1 MLTAHNISKTYGDR
15 VLFSG
20 LTLNVG
26 LRNRIVLIGSN
37 GSGKTTLL
45 EILSGDLSPDTGSL
59 TRQRSMTV
67 GYLRQ
72 ESIGFSEK
80 PLLEEVLKE
89 SADVTALDNRITIIH
104 ETLSSETD
112 PGNED
117 ELLRQLSQL
126 DIEREALSG
135 DHREH
140 YAREILSG
148 LGFQDSD
155 FCRPMAEFS
164 GGWIMRAELAKLLFR
179 QPDVLLLDEPTNHLD
194 LNSNLW
200 FEKRLNSFPG
210 AVVVTS
216 HDRAFLNQVG
226 TMVLA
231 IEPDEVVLFRG
242 NYENYLRSR
251 EQALQVKQAA
261 KARQKREVERQM
273 RFVEKFRYK
282 ARKASQVQS
291 RLRQLKKIQPIMLP
305 REGKRVHFAFP
316 EPPRSGSQVI
326 TLTSVSKSYGDY
338 AVYRGLNLVLTRG
351 DRVALVGP
359 NGAGKSTMLKI
370 LAGVLSFEEGERKM
384 GHNVITAYYAQH
396 VLELLDPYNTII
408 EELQQAAHDESEQK
422 LRRIL
427 GGFLF
432 SGDDVGKPISVLS
445 GGERARVALAK
456 LLVQKSNFLLMDE
469 PTNHLD
475 IASREILEDALSDYS
490 GTICLI
496 THDRTLIK
504 RFANKI
510 IEIDHGRPQIFPG
523 GYDSYMGRKHR
534 GDPTGSGRE
543 DDNGLEHSTV
553 GQRSETKGRT
563 RTHAKRPKSA
573 EEQLRLTL
581 NREARSLA
589 ARIGEVD
596 QIITAHE
603 AQIARLEALFS
614 SPDKFENVAH
624 LTASGEQYRLLKSDI
639 ESLWKEWEQLSSKA
653 EMINSQLGEFM
664 TN

>member
-1 MLTAHNISKTYGDR
+1 MLTAHNISKTFGDR

-45 EILSGDLSPDTGSL
+45 EILAGEVSPDTGSL

-80 PLLEEVLKE
+80 PLLEEVLRE
-89 SADVTALDNRITIIH
+89 SADVTDLNDRITIIH
-104 ETLSSETD
+104 ETLASDTN
-112 PGNED
+112 PVNQA
-117 ELLRQLSQL
+117 ELLHQLSQL

-155 FCRPMAEFS
+155 FRRPMAEFS

-179 QPDVLLLDEPTNHLD
+179 EPDVLLLDEPTNHLD

-242 NYENYLRSR
+242 NYENYLSSR
-251 EQALQVKQAA
+251 EQTLQVKQAA

-282 ARKASQVQS
+282 ARKAGQVQS
-291 RLRQLKKIQPIMLP
+291 RLKQLEKVQTIILP
-305 REGKRVHFAFP
+305 REGKRVHFTFP
-316 EPPRSGSQVI
+316 EPPRSGSEVI
-326 TLTSVSKSYGDY
+326 SLVGVSKSYGDSE
-338 AVYRGLNLVLTRG
+338 VYRGLNLVLTRG

-384 GHNVITAYYAQH
+384 GHNVTTAYYAQH
-396 VLELLDPYNTII
+396 VLELLNPSNTII
-408 EELQQAAHDESEQK
+408 QELQQAAHDESEQK

-432 SGDDVGKPISVLS
+432 SGDDVAKPISVLS

-456 LLVQKSNFLLMDE
+456 LLVQKSNLLLMDE

-475 IASREILEDALSDYS
+475 IASREILEDALNDYS

-510 IEIDHGRPQIFPG
+510 IEIDHGRPKMFSG
-523 GYDSYMGRKHR
+523 DYDSYMGRKDL
-534 GDPTGSGRE
+534 GKPTAGGRE
-543 DDNGLEHSTV
+543 DDNGLEHSAV
-553 GQRSETKGRT
+553 GRRSETKGLART
-563 RTHAKRPKSA
+563 RSKRPKSA

-596 QIITAHE
+596 QIITANE
-603 AQIARLEALFS
+603 SQIAHLEALFS
-614 SPDKFENVAH
+614 SPDTFENVAH
-624 LTASGEQYRLLKSDI
+624 LTESGEQYRLLKSNI
-639 ESLWKEWEQLSSKA
+639 ESLWEEWEQLSSKA
-653 EMINSQLGEFM
+653 ERINRQLGEFM